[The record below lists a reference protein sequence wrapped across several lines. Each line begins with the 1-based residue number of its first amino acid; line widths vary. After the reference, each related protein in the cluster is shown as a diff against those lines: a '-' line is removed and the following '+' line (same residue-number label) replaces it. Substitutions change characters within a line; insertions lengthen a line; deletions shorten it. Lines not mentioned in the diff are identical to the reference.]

1 LLENA
6 EENLR
11 SQLPDIFRE
20 VSIRLYETYTQIR
33 KEQKPPVL
41 AADSQN
47 DPHVDATDNGSSSV
61 IETEQSSF
69 DASITGPGQP
79 SESWEAISQNFN
91 ESFYLSSID
100 GILSPPGA
108 GVDALLTPDWG
119 FCGLSGIDQL
129 PPNEEQAMEES

>member
-1 LLENA
+1 MENA

-20 VSIRLYETYTQIR
+20 VSIRLYQTYTQTR
-33 KEQKPPVL
+33 NEEKHPPL
-41 AADSQN
+41 SGDSQN
-47 DPHVDATDNGSSSV
+47 DSHVDVTDNGSSSV
-61 IETEQSSF
+61 IETEPSSF

-79 SESWEAISQNFN
+79 SESWEAISPNFN
-91 ESFYLSSID
+91 ESFYLSSMD
-100 GILSPPGA
+100 SILSPPGA
-108 GVDALLTPDWG
+108 GVDALLTPDWS